1 MRWLVNAPVAEL
13 LRGLATVPGNPDS
26 PGLSASL
33 AGTAHQSHSLR
44 DLQSATSR
52 AFPLKPPRLGF
63 SLQSVLK
70 QIRFQIF

>member
-26 PGLSASL
+26 PGPSASL
-33 AGTAHQSHSLR
+33 AGTAHQSHSHR
-44 DLQSATSR
+44 PAKCHIQSIS
-52 AFPLKPPRLGF
+52 PKPPPLGF
-63 SLQSVLK
+63 SLQSVPK